1 MTKRLAGPGGVLSL
15 VLLSIACDVK
25 VGEQGLSFDIGGGK
39 VTDEWNR
46 TYTLKPGGR
55 LEIVNLNGA
64 IHASGSTGAEVEVHA
79 VREVRAATDQA
90 AQDLLKRFE
99 IRDEVAPDRVTIQVP
114 EGEGRRGGR
123 ERSRVTIRYE
133 VRIPPGLDVLL
144 RTQNGEVRMEGL
156 QGTVTASAT
165 NGTLTGRRMSG
176 RVDASTVNGGVD
188 VSLESIAGDTRFS
201 AVNGGVRMNVGPGV
215 NAELDAT
222 VVNGGVRISD
232 DVTFAADERTP
243 QRVEGRIGSGG
254 PRIVVHVTNGGIT
267 VGSGEG
273 PVTARRER
281 Q

>member
-1 MTKRLAGPGGVLSL
+1 MTTRLAWPGGALSL

-25 VGEQGLSFDIGGGK
+25 VGEKGLSVDIRGGT
-39 VTDEWNR
+39 VTDEWKR
-46 TYTLKPGGR
+46 TYTLEPGGR
-55 LEIVNLNGA
+55 FEIVNPNGA
-64 IHASGSTGAEVEVHA
+64 IHASGSTGREVEVHA
-79 VREVRAATDQA
+79 VREVRASTDQA

-99 IRDEVAPDRVTIQVP
+99 IRDEVAPDRVRIHVP
-114 EGEGRRGGR
+114 EGEERRGQA
-123 ERSRVTIRYE
+123 RSRVTIRYE

-156 QGTVTASAT
+156 EGTVTASAT

-188 VSLESIAGDTRFS
+188 VSLVSISGDTRFS

-222 VVNGGVRISD
+222 VVNGVVRISD
-232 DVTFAADERTP
+232 DVTFAAGERTP

-254 PRIVVHVTNGGIT
+254 PRIVVHVTNGGVT
-267 VGSGEG
+267 VGAREG
-273 PVTARRER
+273 PVTVRRDR

>member
-1 MTKRLAGPGGVLSL
+1 MTKRLAWPGGVLSI

-39 VTDEWNR
+39 ITDKWNR
-46 TYTLKPGGR
+46 TYSLKSGGR
-55 LEIVNLNGA
+55 LEIVNQNGS
-64 IHASGSTGAEVEVHA
+64 IHASASTSADVEVIA
-79 VREVRAATDQA
+79 VREVRASTDQA
-90 AQDLLKRFE
+90 AQELLRKFE
-99 IRDEVAPDRVTIQVP
+99 IRDEVAPDRVSIHVP
-114 EGEGRRGGR
+114 EGERGRGQG
-123 ERSRVTIRYE
+123 RSRITINYD

-144 RTQNGEVRMEGL
+144 RTQNGEVRLEGL
-156 QGTVTASAT
+156 QGTFTASTT
-165 NGTLTGRRMSG
+165 NGGITGSRLSG
-176 RVDASTVNGGVD
+176 RIDGSTVNGGVN
-188 VSLESIAGDTRFS
+188 VSLESIAGDSRFS

-267 VGSGEG
+267 VGSREG
-273 PVTARRER
+273 PVPARRDR

>member
-1 MTKRLAGPGGVLSL
+1 MLSL

-39 VTDEWNR
+39 VSDEWNR
-46 TYTLKPGGR
+46 AYTLKPGGR

-79 VREVRAATDQA
+79 VREVRASTDQA

-99 IRDEVAPDRVTIQVP
+99 IREEVAPDRVLIHVP
-114 EGEGRRGGR
+114 EAEGRRGQ

-133 VRIPPGLDVLL
+133 VRIPPGLVVLL
-144 RTQNGEVRMEGL
+144 RTQNGNVQMEGL

-165 NGTLTGRRMSG
+165 NGTLTGRQLSG

-243 QRVEGRIGSGG
+243 QRVEGRIGTGG
-254 PRIVVHVTNGGIT
+254 ARIVVHVTNGGIT
-267 VGSGEG
+267 IGSREG
-273 PVTARRER
+273 PVTPRRDR

>member
-1 MTKRLAGPGGVLSL
+1 MTKRLAWPGGVLSL
-15 VLLSIACDVK
+15 VLLAIACDVK

-39 VTDEWNR
+39 VTGEWDR
-46 TYTLKPGGR
+46 TYTLEPGGR

-79 VREVRAATDQA
+79 VREVRASTDQA

-99 IRDEVAPDRVTIQVP
+99 IREEVAPNRVLIHVP
-114 EGEGRRGGR
+114 EGEGRRGQA
-123 ERSRVTIRYE
+123 RSRVTIRYE

-144 RTQNGEVRMEGL
+144 RTQNGDVRMEGL

-165 NGTLTGRRMSG
+165 NGTLTGRQLSG

-188 VSLESIAGDTRFS
+188 VSLESIAGDSRFS

-243 QRVEGRIGSGG
+243 QRVDGRIGSGG

-267 VGSGEG
+267 IGSREG
-273 PVTARRER
+273 RVTTRRDR

>member
-1 MTKRLAGPGGVLSL
+1 MRKRLAWPGGVLSL

-39 VTDEWNR
+39 VSDEWNR

-55 LEIVNLNGA
+55 LEILNLNGA

-79 VREVRAATDQA
+79 VREVRASNDQA

-99 IRDEVAPDRVTIQVP
+99 IREEVAPDRVLIHVP
-114 EGEGRRGGR
+114 EGEGRRGPA
-123 ERSRVTIRYE
+123 RSRVTIRYE
-133 VRIPPGLDVLL
+133 VRIPPGLVVLL
-144 RTQNGEVRMEGL
+144 RTQNGDVKMEGL

-165 NGTLTGRRMSG
+165 NGTLTGRQLSG

-243 QRVEGRIGSGG
+243 QRVEGRIGGG
-254 PRIVVHVTNGGIT
+254 GARIVVHVTNGGIT
-267 VGSGEG
+267 IGSRGG
-273 PVTARRER
+273 PVTARRDR

>member
-1 MTKRLAGPGGVLSL
+1 MRKRLAWPGGVLSL

-39 VTDEWNR
+39 VSDEWNR

-79 VREVRAATDQA
+79 VREVRASTDQA

-99 IRDEVAPDRVTIQVP
+99 IREEVAPDRVLIHVP
-114 EGEGRRGGR
+114 EGEGRRGPA
-123 ERSRVTIRYE
+123 RSRVTIRYE
-133 VRIPPGLDVLL
+133 VRIPPGLVVLL
-144 RTQNGEVRMEGL
+144 RTQNGDVKMEGL

-165 NGTLTGRRMSG
+165 NGTLTGRQLSG

-243 QRVEGRIGSGG
+243 QRVEGRIGGG
-254 PRIVVHVTNGGIT
+254 GARIVVHVTNGGIT
-267 VGSGEG
+267 IGSREG
-273 PVTARRER
+273 PVTARRDR

>member
-1 MTKRLAGPGGVLSL
+1 MTKQLAWPGGVLSL

-39 VTDEWNR
+39 VTEEWDR
-46 TYTLKPGGR
+46 TYTLEPGGR

-79 VREVRAATDQA
+79 VREVRASTDQA

-99 IRDEVAPDRVTIQVP
+99 IREEVAPNRVLIHVP
-114 EGEGRRGGR
+114 EGEGRRGQA
-123 ERSRVTIRYE
+123 RSRVTIRYE

-144 RTQNGEVRMEGL
+144 RTQNGDVRMEGL

-165 NGTLTGRRMSG
+165 NGTLTGRQLSG

-188 VSLESIAGDTRFS
+188 VSLESIAGDSRFS

-243 QRVEGRIGSGG
+243 QRVDGRIGSGG

-267 VGSGEG
+267 IGSREG
-273 PVTARRER
+273 RVTTRRDR

>member
-1 MTKRLAGPGGVLSL
+1 MTKRLAWPGGVLSL

-39 VTDEWNR
+39 VTEEWDR

-64 IHASGSTGAEVEVHA
+64 IHASGSTDAEVQVHA
-79 VREVRAATDQA
+79 VREVRASTDQA

-99 IRDEVAPDRVTIQVP
+99 IREEVAADRVLIHVA
-114 EGEGRRGGR
+114 EGEGGRGQA
-123 ERSRVTIRYE
+123 RSRVTIRYE

-144 RTQNGEVRMEGL
+144 RTQNGDVRMEGL

-165 NGTLTGRRMSG
+165 NGTLTGRQLSG

-188 VSLESIAGDTRFS
+188 VSLESIAGDSRFS

-232 DVTFAADERTP
+232 DVTFAADQRTP
-243 QRVEGRIGSGG
+243 QRVDGRIGSGG

-267 VGSGEG
+267 IGSREG
-273 PVTARRER
+273 RVTTRRDR